1 MKSIANKLDSLKA
14 QVNELEKQL
23 SEETSLK
30 KIELGNEIF
39 RLLDNEKYKGEIDIT
54 DQYVMIDGE
63 YYDKYTDVYIED
75 YKRRI
80 TNVYPSL
87 DGDGWA
93 EDEDGEEIYFEQ
105 HLTLEQVE
113 EILQAVKDTIEE
125 NE

>member
-14 QVNELEKQL
+14 QVNELLKQL

-93 EDEDGEEIYFEQ
+93 EDEDGEEIYFDQ